1 MNRKDLIRMVDQEL
15 SGDRALESATHITD
29 FYRSPGASGYHR
41 ATDFVADLF
50 RTNGLDKVW
59 VERYPLDGETKFV
72 TQSMPLAWD
81 PISAELRVGSPQGSL
96 LVSYEKSPS
105 CLPWWT
111 PSTPEGGVTLEL
123 VDVGTGER
131 PEDYQKQDV
140 KGKVVLIRSTERASG
155 WGHAATLAME
165 HGVAGIITDY
175 LLYQTAPFRTR
186 ESLPDPVMLLRMPS
200 IHNSAWAI
208 VVNYPAAE
216 QLASLAAQGGAKVWA
231 DIQAKTFK
239 GEGQN
244 LLADITGTDKS
255 DEYIQFVCHTTT
267 GTKPGANCAS
277 GPALLAEMG
286 RTMSTLISSGRIP
299 RPKRTIRFLVNVEG
313 QGTKNYV
320 HNHGR
325 EIEKTI
331 VVMALDSV
339 GHDQRKCKS
348 ALLFYHSPD
357 SLPTFVN
364 DFYVSLMEAT
374 PKETRWVFHNDDT
387 IPFVNFI
394 DHPYTPWSD
403 NKYYP
408 AFGIPS
414 PLLMS
419 WPDLYFHTD
428 YLTAD
433 NLDPMVFRRCGITTA
448 VAALELANAGPVEAQ
463 DIMREVGSRSQFR
476 LSRVALEG
484 KGSSDEPRVR
494 RRLTHLAK
502 RDQAAV
508 ESAMV
513 LVNSEERKQH
523 SELES
528 TKSTIQ
534 KEIGARLEEVTGWLK
549 NGASQP
555 QEFPAGKVVPKRLVQ
570 RDAPGLAGTGYWD
583 LYNMAEEMEAR
594 DPKMRYDSLRII
606 GDEMWNF
613 VNGRRNVN
621 QIAEAIGAE
630 FDFDLEPRHVLKLF
644 EGLASKGFVGFDAPG
659 G

>member
-1 MNRKDLIRMVDQEL
+1 MI
-15 SGDRALESATHITD
+15 
-29 FYRSPGASGYHR
+29 
-41 ATDFVADLF
+41 
-50 RTNGLDKVW
+50 
-59 VERYPLDGETKFV
+59 
-72 TQSMPLAWD
+72 
-81 PISAELRVGSPQGSL
+81 
-96 LVSYEKSPS
+96 
-105 CLPWWT
+105 
-111 PSTPEGGVTLEL
+111 
-123 VDVGTGER
+123 
-131 PEDYQKQDV
+131 
-140 KGKVVLIRSTERASG
+140 
-155 WGHAATLAME
+155 
-165 HGVAGIITDY
+165 
-175 LLYQTAPFRTR
+175 
-186 ESLPDPVMLLRMPS
+186 
-200 IHNSAWAI
+200 
-208 VVNYPAAE
+208 
-216 QLASLAAQGGAKVWA
+216 
-231 DIQAKTFK
+231 
-239 GEGQN
+239 
-244 LLADITGTDKS
+244 
-255 DEYIQFVCHTTT
+255 
-267 GTKPGANCAS
+267 
-277 GPALLAEMG
+277 
-286 RTMSTLISSGRIP
+286 
-299 RPKRTIRFLVNVEG
+299 
-313 QGTKNYV
+313 YV
-320 HNHGR
+320 HNLGR
-325 EIEKTI
+325 EMVKTR
-331 VVMALDSV
+331 VVMALASV

-494 RRLTHLAK
+494 RRLAHLAK

-513 LVNSEERKQH
+513 LANSEERKQH

-570 RDAPGLAGTGYWD
+570 RDAPGLAGTDYWD
-583 LYNMAEEMEAR
+583 LYKMAEEMEAR